1 MPVPLILLI
10 AFTAF
15 AVYVV
20 AGYPL
25 LLAVSFRHG
34 APPIT
39 KDLSHQPTV
48 SVIVAV
54 HNGEEFVSA
63 KLQSIFELDYPR
75 PLMQVIVVS
84 DGSTDKTEAIVRE
97 WTDRGVILVA
107 VPHAG
112 KVAALNQAMTGAT
125 GEILFFTDVRQP
137 LDPQALRHLV
147 ANFADPTVGAVS
159 GELRLVCGETGI
171 QADMELYWRYEVWAR
186 KRHSHIDSVYN
197 TTGCIYAI
205 RRELAEPMPI
215 DTLGDDAIMPLR
227 AFFRGYR
234 VILDPAALAFD
245 YPTTA
250 GAEFRRRLRTLA
262 GLCQACARVPALFTR
277 ANRMRFHF
285 LSHKF
290 ARLVL
295 PWAILGIV
303 GSSVTLPASRLRT
316 CLLIFAA
323 AVALLALV
331 DRLVPAGFPLKR
343 VTSPARTFI
352 VMNAAALASIVVFI
366 VPAKRLWRSGPA
378 PVRGRSAESN
388 PK

>member
-1 MPVPLILLI
+1 MPIPLILLI
-10 AFTAF
+10 AFAALTA
-15 AVYVV
+15 YIVV
-20 AGYPL
+20 GYPL
-25 LLAVSFRHG
+25 LLAAGFRRR
-34 APPIT
+34 APPIV
-39 KDLSHQPTV
+39 KDLSHRTSV

-54 HNGEEFVSA
+54 HNGADFIRA
-63 KLQSIFELDYPR
+63 KLQSILALDYPKG
-75 PLMQVIVVS
+75 LIQVIVVS

-97 WTDRGVILVA
+97 WMDRGVVLLSVA
-107 VPHAG
+107 RGG
-112 KVAALNQAMTGAT
+112 KVAALNQAMTGAR

-147 ANFADPTVGAVS
+147 ANFADRTVGAVS
-159 GELRLVCGETGI
+159 GELRLVRGETGI

-186 KRHSHIDSVYN
+186 KRHSQIDSVYN

-205 RRELAEPMPI
+205 RRELAEPMPP

-234 VILDPAALAFD
+234 VILDPDALAFD

-262 GLCQACARVPALFTR
+262 GLCQACIRVPALFTR

-295 PWAILGIV
+295 PWAILGII
-303 GSSVTLPASRLRT
+303 GCSLALPASRVRAG
-316 CLLIFAA
+316 LLIFEA

-331 DRLVPAGFPLKR
+331 DRLVPAVFPLKR

-352 VMNAAALASIVVFI
+352 AMNAAALASLVVFV
-366 VPAKRLWRSGPA
+366 VPAKRLWIPTTA
-378 PVRGRSAESN
+378 PVRRKRAASN

>member
-1 MPVPLILLI
+1 MPVPLILLLS
-10 AFTAF
+10 FTA
-15 AVYVV
+15 V
-20 AGYPL
+20 AAYIVGGYPL
-25 LLAVSFRHG
+25 LLAGGFRRG
-34 APPIT
+34 APPIA
-39 KDLSHQPTV
+39 KNLSHQPTV

-54 HNGEEFVSA
+54 HNGAEFIGA
-63 KLQSIFELDYPR
+63 KLQSIFALDYPKE
-75 PLMQVIVVS
+75 LMQVIVVS
-84 DGSTDKTEAIVRE
+84 DGSTDETEAIVRE
-97 WTDRGVILVA
+97 WADRGVALLS
-107 VPHAG
+107 VPRGG
-112 KVAALNQAMTGAT
+112 KVAALNRALTGAV

-159 GELRLVCGETGI
+159 GELRLLHGDGGVQT
-171 QADMELYWRYEVWAR
+171 DMELYWRYEVWAR

-205 RRELAEPMPI
+205 RRELAAPMRP
-215 DTLGDDAIMPLR
+215 DTLGDDAIMPLG

-234 VILDPAALAFD
+234 VIFDPDALAFD

-250 GAEFRRRLRTLA
+250 RAEFRRRLRTLA
-262 GLCQACARVPALFTR
+262 GLCQACTRLPALFTR

-295 PWAILGIV
+295 PWAIIGIV
-303 GSSVTLPASRLRT
+303 ASSLSLPASGSRT
-316 CLLIFAA
+316 CLLIFEA

-352 VMNAAALASIVVFI
+352 AMNAAAFASLVVFV
-366 VPAKRLWRSGPA
+366 VPAKRLWRSDPSPA
-378 PVRGRSAESN
+378 GKSV
-388 PK
+388 